1 MLRMNTVGSGLNSV
15 ATGTAVEQ
23 SSTPY
28 LPGTTVISVIQPAGL
43 TGTCAIQGSDDNS
56 TWADL
61 HTSGSLTTD
70 SEVQFKEIT
79 LKKYM
84 RSNVTV
90 RSAGSVSMYIMNA
103 G

>member
-1 MLRMNTVGSGLNSV
+1 MLKMNTIGSALAAV
-15 ATGTAVEQ
+15 ASGTSVEQ
-23 SSTPY
+23 TSTPY
-28 LPGTTVISVIQPAGL
+28 LSGTTVVSVIQPAGL

-61 HTSGSLTTD
+61 HSSGALTTG
-70 SEVQFKEIT
+70 SEVQFKEIV

-90 RSAGSVSMYIMNA
+90 RSAGSVSMYVMNA